1 MQSGITWPEGKSFA
15 FTIFDDTDS
24 ATVDNVR
31 GVYDL
36 LGDLDFRTT
45 KSCWVLRGDAAKG
58 KHAGQTCEDPQ
69 YAAWLRELQTR
80 GFEIAWHGATWHG
93 TPREGTLAAMEKF
106 ADLFGHY
113 PATAA
118 NHSGVDEGM
127 YWADARFSGIHVPI
141 YNILTRCRN
150 RGKYR
155 GHLEHDD
162 YFWGDI
168 CRERI
173 RYYRNF
179 VFQGVNTLK
188 ACPFMPYHDPSRPYV
203 NHWFASSDGNRLDR
217 FNQCLS
223 EENQDRLEMQGG
235 ACIMYTHFANGF
247 SDGGKVDRRF
257 SELMARLSKKNGWY
271 VPVVMLL
278 DRLLEIRGR
287 HDITASERRRLERK
301 WLFEKLFVGT
311 T

>member
-1 MQSGITWPEGKSFA
+1 MRPDITWPEGKSFA

-31 GVYDL
+31 GVYDF
-36 LGDLDFRTT
+36 LGDMGFRTT
-45 KSCWVLRGDAAKG
+45 KSCWVLRGDVSRG
-58 KHAGQTCEDPQ
+58 KHAGQTCEDPE
-69 YAAWLRELQTR
+69 YAAWLRELQSR

-93 TPREGTLAAMEKF
+93 TPREGTIAAMEKF
-106 ADLFGHY
+106 AELFGHY
-113 PATAA
+113 PMSAA
-118 NHSGVDEGM
+118 NHTGVDEGI
-127 YWADARFSGIHVPI
+127 YWADARLSGIHVPI

-155 GHLEHDD
+155 GHVENDAL
-162 YFWGDI
+162 FWGDV

-179 VFQGVNTLK
+179 VFQGINTLK
-188 ACPFMPYHDPSRPYV
+188 VCPFMPYHDPSRPYV

-217 FNQCLS
+217 FNKCQS

-247 SDGGKVDRRF
+247 SDGGKVHRRF
-257 SELMARLSKKNGWY
+257 ADLMSRMAKKNGWF
-271 VPVVMLL
+271 VPVVTLL
-278 DRLLEIRGR
+278 DYLLKVRGS
-287 HDITASERRRLERK
+287 HDITSAERRRLERK
-301 WLFEKLFVGT
+301 WLLEKLFTGT